1 MSIIESVTIRR
12 SRPDDEPHV
21 RRIAAL
27 DSRPAPAGPAL
38 VAEVDGEIVAAVALD
53 GGPPVADPFRPTADL
68 VALLELRALQ
78 ARVEHEAR
86 TAGRRA
92 GLPSRLRALPRALRA

>member
-12 SRPDDEPHV
+12 SRPSDEARL
-21 RRIAAL
+21 RRVAAL

-38 VAEVDGEIVAAVALD
+38 VAEVDGEIVAAVPLD

-68 VALLELRALQ
+68 VALLELRALH
-78 ARVEHEAR
+78 A
-86 TAGRRA
+86 
-92 GLPSRLRALPRALRA
+92 